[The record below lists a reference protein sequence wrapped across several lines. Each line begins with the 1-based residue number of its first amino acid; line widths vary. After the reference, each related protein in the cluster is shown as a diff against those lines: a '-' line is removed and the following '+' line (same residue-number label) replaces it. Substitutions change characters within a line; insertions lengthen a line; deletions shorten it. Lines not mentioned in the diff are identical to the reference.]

1 MQQPRHRHEDGICPS
16 AIGPISRRV
25 LLAGGAGLVG
35 AAALAARPAQAQGNP
50 PPAVLPIQAPVRQ
63 DWLDKR
69 HEEIIEPD
77 LPIID
82 PHHHLWD
89 RPGYRYLFP
98 ELLADV
104 GSGHNIR
111 ATCYEQARE
120 MYRADGP
127 EELKS
132 LGETAVRQ
140 RRLGDERLGQI
151 RADAVHHRHHR
162 LCRSAARRAR
172 QGYPRAAHRSLRRPP
187 ARHPQRLDLERRP
200 DAEDLHRRRT
210 SRAAAGQELSRRV
223 CDPRPVGSHLRRLD
237 VPDPARATS
246 SIWRAPSRRR
256 RSCSIIAARPL
267 AIGPY
272 AGKRE
277 EAFTEWRDRIREVA
291 SLPNTYVK
299 LGGLG
304 MKLIG
309 FTFFDNDQP
318 PSSQD
323 LEKAWRPYIETC
335 IAAFGPQ
342 RSMFESNFPVDKGT
356 CSYQVLWNAFKRH
369 RRRVF
374 RRREDRPLQRRRRE
388 GLSPGDL
395 RPMRPA
401 SFRGKEAVRERRAL
415 FPEEAGTQWAEGL
428 GCVSDLS
435 SAKSGR
441 RPDFPWWTGRYCEK
455 RGSRLSGDPNRTGKL
470 LISRSI

>member
-1 MQQPRHRHEDGICPS
+1 MQETTTVTQPLLCHSLEGL
-16 AIGPISRRV
+16 ISRRI
-25 LLAGGAGLVG
+25 LLAGSAGLVG
-35 AAALAARPAQAQGNP
+35 AAAMVAPPAQAQGTP

-98 ELLADV
+98 ELLADI

-127 EELKS
+127 DELKS
-132 LGETAVRQ
+132 LGETQFVSGVSAMSASGKYGPTRCITGIIGFVDL
-140 RRLGDERLGQI
+140 RLGS
-151 RADAVHHRHHR
+151 RAK
-162 LCRSAARRAR
+162 
-172 QGYPRAAHRSLRRPP
+172 GI
-187 ARHPQRLDLERRP
+187 LERHIAVSDGRLRGIRNGSTYSNDP
-200 DAEDLHRRRT
+200 TLKTFTAGGPPGLLLDNGFRDGFAALAPLGLTFDAWMFQTQLEDVVDLART
-210 SRAAAGQELSRRV
+210 FPQTTIVLNHCG
-223 CDPRPVGSHLRRLD
+223 G
-237 VPDPARATS
+237 
-246 SIWRAPSRRR
+246 
-256 RSCSIIAARPL
+256 PL

-277 EAFTEWRDRIREVA
+277 EAFTEWRDWIRDVA
-291 SLPNTYVK
+291 SFPNTYVK

-309 FTFFDNDQP
+309 FTFFENEQP

-335 IAAFGPQ
+335 ITAFGPQ
-342 RSMFESNFPVDKGT
+342 RAMFESNFPVDKGT
-356 CSYQVLWNAFKRH
+356 CSYQVLWNAFKRIAAGYSAD
-369 RRRVF
+369 
-374 RRREDRPLQRRRRE
+374 E
-388 GLSPGDL
+388 
-395 RPMRPA
+395 
-401 SFRGKEAVRERRAL
+401 KNAL
-415 FPEEAGTQWAEGL
+415 FSGAA
-428 GCVSDLS
+428 
-435 SAKSGR
+435 AKA
-441 RPDFPWWTGRYCEK
+441 Y
-455 RGSRLSGDPNRTGKL
+455 RLQT
-470 LISRSI
+470 